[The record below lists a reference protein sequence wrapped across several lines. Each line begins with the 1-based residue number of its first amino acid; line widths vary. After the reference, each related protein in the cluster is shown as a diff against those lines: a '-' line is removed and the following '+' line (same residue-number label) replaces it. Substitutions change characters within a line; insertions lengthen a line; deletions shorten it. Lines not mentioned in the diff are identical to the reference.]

1 MFKLNYKLVFVLSLY
16 KKIRKLSN
24 RVFTK
29 YLRICFKTHFFHRP
43 TDVQLK
49 STVISKLIMLY
60 TLNYFFFNLI
70 TKSSKLHLMEES
82 QITHSKSSI

>member
-16 KKIRKLSN
+16 RKIRKLSN

-29 YLRICFKTHFFHRP
+29 VFESLFKTHIFHRP

-49 STVISKLIMLY
+49 STVISKLIL
-60 TLNYFFFNLI
+60 L
-70 TKSSKLHLMEES
+70 
-82 QITHSKSSI
+82 